1 MSYIKIHSIK
11 KTVGKTIKYITNEK
25 KTDGQKLISD
35 SGFGWKFAEKT
46 WEKTREKFGKNNG
59 ILAHHVIQSF
69 DPKHKITPEE
79 AHKIGVETAQK
90 QFGKKGFDF
99 IVATHVDTGVIHNH
113 ILVNS
118 VSRFKGE
125 KYKDNKATYRNLRKI
140 NIETC
145 RENGIDAVDT
155 LDYKKRYKGIHYT
168 KTKAYDK
175 WLENR
180 LNNSERI
187 RKDIDKIIKEYNV
200 KNFDD
205 FINKM
210 KELGYE
216 IKYKAK
222 NGDYLKY
229 MSFKPLGAERF
240 RRDRT
245 LGQGYTREAIIRRI
259 EIERNREDRLSELE
273 KRKIIL
279 KEQIK
284 RYKEVNPYI
293 SPKWERINNIRIK
306 PKYRKRSYL
315 ESLLINQINKI
326 NNERRKELQSKKIEL
341 SSIEKQIAKQREKE
355 SIEKIKKY
363 VEKLKFINENHIE
376 SLNDI
381 ESSKKLI
388 KNKIQELEKNFE
400 TINDKIKVFENIIK
414 LIDIKNKNESIVEK
428 LTKLEGKEQEEF
440 LNNNRKKIEDWK
452 IATRYLQKE
461 NIDISKYDE
470 YKERYKLIFE
480 KFEQLKEKRDNLLEK
495 EEKYFELE
503 KEIKSINSVKLQ
515 VDKSKKI

>member
-11 KTVGKTIKYITNEK
+11 KTVGKTIKYITDEK

-46 WEKTREKFGKNNG
+46 WEKTREKFGKNNKT
-59 ILAHHVIQSF
+59 LAHHVIQSF

-99 IVATHVDTGVIHNH
+99 VVATHIDTGVIHNH

-180 LNNSERI
+180 LNNSDRI

-326 NNERRKELQSKKIEL
+326 NNERRKELQSKKREL

-355 SIEKIKKY
+355 SIERIKKY
-363 VEKLKFINENHIE
+363 VEQLKFINENHIE

-381 ESSKKLI
+381 ESSKELI

-400 TINDKIKVFENIIK
+400 IINDKIKVFENIIK

-495 EEKYFELE
+495 EEKYCELE